1 MELQSLPKSS
11 SFSFSSP
18 IVSKRLSVL
27 ISLGKHTG
35 LVTLPRF
42 SGTSNMLSVIGQA
55 DSIVIVWDPISLASS
70 PLHPLPIQ
78 KRRVIVPRPH
88 SSISTVIDCLY
99 FPEYLVEIF

>member
-11 SFSFSSP
+11 SFTFSSP

-35 LVTLPRF
+35 LVTLPKF

-55 DSIVIVWDPISLASS
+55 DSIVIVWDPISLASA
-70 PLHPLPIQ
+70 PLHPLLTQ
-78 KRRVIVPRPH
+78 NRRVIVPKPH
-88 SSISTVIDCLY
+88 SSRSEEHTSELQS
-99 FPEYLVEIF
+99 